1 MPAVFETKPPE
12 VTQWRCSS
20 DAQLRPL
27 MKNQRGIKPLLS
39 ASLSSFEKPPV
50 PPNPLSISTSSN
62 SRLPGLQL
70 HASPPAA
77 PDVASLITTGDE
89 LTTTGCGRA
98 ETLLLIDRKSCATA
112 SRWRR
117 KRHKRLCTRIIESIY
132 GNVLLLI
139 LPRFQV
145 NWEWTAAHKLPSDTT
160 LASVHAPPDRVIIHS
175 SGEGRLRAISLLHA
189 ERLISVTALA
199 GSTLFISLP
208 SLCFFFFPMCHSLFC
223 LSSLKQASLFW
234 SVSQPSRLLVV
245 YSPPFSVLNKVVR
258 SPFKPPGWAVPLST
272 WERIVD

>member
-175 SGEGRLRAISLLHA
+175 TAARWKVNISNCVRRKYSLYFSSL
-189 ERLISVTALA
+189 
-199 GSTLFISLP
+199 TL
-208 SLCFFFFPMCHSLFC
+208 FFFFPMCHSLFC
-223 LSSLKQASLFW
+223 LSFLKQASLFW

-245 YSPPFSVLNKVVR
+245 YSPPSLF
-258 SPFKPPGWAVPLST
+258 
-272 WERIVD
+272 